1 MISFNGFDEKVL
13 TFNGIG
19 VKAGALVTVKDNAAV
34 ENSAASEDF
43 IGVCVGCVNDSY
55 VTVQVS
61 GYMELPYSGE
71 APALGY
77 TALVANGNGGVKA
90 SSSGKNVCRVLKI
103 DTVNSKV
110 GFIL

>member
-13 TFNGIG
+13 TFNGTG
-19 VKAGALVTVKDNAAV
+19 VTEGALVTLKDSAMV
-34 ENSAASEDF
+34 ENSANSEEF

-61 GYMELPYSGE
+61 GYMELKYSGE
-71 APALGY
+71 APKLGY
-77 TALVANGNGGVKA
+77 TALVANGTDGVKA
-90 SSSGKNVCRVLKI
+90 SSSGKNVCRVLKV
-103 DTVNSKV
+103 DTVNSTV